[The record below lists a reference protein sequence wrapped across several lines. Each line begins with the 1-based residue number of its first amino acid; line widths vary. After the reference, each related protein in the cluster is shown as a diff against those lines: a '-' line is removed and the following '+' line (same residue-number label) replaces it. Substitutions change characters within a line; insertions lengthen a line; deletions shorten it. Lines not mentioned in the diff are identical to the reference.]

1 LLAGFLDASSI
12 TGAFAMDRRDRDLLN
27 KQLGR
32 LSPPPRNEG
41 MLILAIVAVF
51 VVGMMAGASLF
62 SRNSELPV
70 QTAATETVPLITV
83 PADTPT
89 IAR

>member
-32 LSPPPRNEG
+32 ISPPPRNEG

-51 VVGMMAGASLF
+51 VVGMMAGASFFHATASCRCKRRRQKLF
-62 SRNSELPV
+62 L
-70 QTAATETVPLITV
+70 
-83 PADTPT
+83 
-89 IAR
+89 